1 MRELVTEILTLY
13 GYRVVSA
20 TSGVEALRVW
30 KQHRNEIDLLLTN
43 LVMPEGISGRELGER
58 LLKQE
63 PALKV
68 IYTSGYSPGLSGKDF
83 ALLEGFNF
91 LPKPYP
97 PTRLAEVV
105 RNCLDAKR
113 EPVAA

>member
-1 MRELVTEILTLY
+1 M
-13 GYRVVSA
+13 
-20 TSGVEALRVW
+20 
-30 KQHRNEIDLLLTN
+30 
-43 LVMPEGISGRELGER
+43 
-58 LLKQE
+58 
-63 PALKV
+63 
-68 IYTSGYSPGLSGKDF
+68 SGKDF

-105 RNCLDAKR
+105 RKCLDAKR